1 MQKAKRLKKLIQ
13 AQRAA
18 SSAPKGS
25 SCGADC
31 GHDHASSQFG
41 IPMSKLNAAIE
52 NSRVQLAAAEKELP
66 PSAFDAWKGQF
77 WSIPETRAYMTI
89 KSELAQL
96 LRMRGDYA
104 EAALHLRELM
114 ELNPRDNQGNRWHLW
129 TTLIDLSKTEPAAL
143 DELES
148 VSAKYDEPFSST
160 VYSKALG
167 LFRKYGATPEAKAA
181 LKYAVERNRHVLH
194 LLTGPYPGTK
204 MAPPP
209 REIALGSAEEAKGYV
224 LQAWHQWRDTDGWR
238 EFLASSQDS

>member
-18 SSAPKGS
+18 SSKGS

-31 GHDHASSQFG
+31 NHDHSSSQFG
-41 IPMSKLNAAIE
+41 IPMSKLNAVIE
-52 NSRVQLAAAEKELP
+52 NYRVELAAAEKELP

-77 WSIPETRAYMTI
+77 WSIPETQAYMTI
-89 KSELAQL
+89 KSELAQV

-104 EAALHLRELM
+104 EAAMHLRELM
-114 ELNPRDNQGNRWHLW
+114 ELNPGDNQGNRWHLW
-129 TTLIDLSKTEPAAL
+129 TTLIDLSKTDPAAL
-143 DELES
+143 DELET
-148 VSAKYDEPFSST
+148 VAAGYDEPFSST

-194 LLTGPYPGTK
+194 LLTRAYPGTN

-209 REIALGSAEEAKGYV
+209 PEIALGSAEEANGYV
-224 LQAWHQWRDTDGWR
+224 LQAWHQWRETDGWQ
-238 EFLASSQDS
+238 EFLATAKDS